1 MIDLLIR
8 IEDKNLDYAPR
19 HGFIKVS
26 ELDFGLLLPITI
38 SGCDFEK
45 GTDEFEVECYGE
57 ITGLSKEDG
66 ELQVLIEFEGIEPA
80 DLFTLPK
87 DMYVRFSV
95 K

>member
-8 IEDKNLDYAPR
+8 IEDKNLDYSPR

-26 ELDFGLLLPITI
+26 ELDFGLLIPITV
-38 SGCDFEK
+38 SGCDFEQ

-57 ITGLSKEDG
+57 IDGLSKDDEDSQ
-66 ELQVLIEFEGIEPA
+66 LMIDFIGIHSC
-80 DLFTLPK
+80 DLFSLPR